1 MAEKPADLIS
11 TKKIIA
17 ITPAR
22 DEERLLPGLI
32 ESMAAQTCKPAR
44 WIIIDDGSGDNT
56 AAIVDRAA
64 ATHRWIKVHHLPSN
78 RPRGFG
84 GESVV
89 MKFLPREVW
98 SEHDFILRL
107 DADLTFGPDL
117 IENLIA
123 EFVKD
128 PELGIAG
135 AVLFE
140 PWRSGWRPTGE
151 LPQFHTRGAAKMY
164 SRRCFDAIGGL
175 QADLG
180 WDTIDEVKAM
190 MAGFRTRSFRHI
202 NAYHHRPQGIA
213 NGLIRGRLVTGRAA
227 YSIGYSPLFMA
238 VRAARRLMS
247 KPPVAGSVLLM
258 LGFFDGYL
266 RRLPRVASPEQV
278 KFVRR
283 EQRRRLLMLD
293 SLWR

>member
-11 TKKIIA
+11 TKKVIA

-22 DEERLLPGLI
+22 DEEVLLPGLI

-44 WIIIDDGSGDNT
+44 WIIIDDGSRDNT

-64 ATHRWIKVHHLPSN
+64 ATHPWIRVYL
-78 RPRGFG
+78 
-84 GESVV
+84 
-89 MKFLPREVW
+89 LPREVW
-98 SEHDFILRL
+98 SEHDFIFRL

-117 IENLIA
+117 IEKLIA

-135 AVLFE
+135 AVLYE
-140 PWRSGWRPTGE
+140 PWRSGWRATGE

-190 MAGFRTRSFRHI
+190 MAGFRTRSFPHI
-202 NAYHHRPQGIA
+202 NAYHHRPQGVA
-213 NGLIRGRLVTGRAA
+213 NGLLRGRLVTGRAA

-238 VRAARRLMS
+238 LRAARRLMS

-258 LGFFDGYL
+258 LGFLDGYL
-266 RRLPRVASPEQV
+266 RRLPRVASAEQV